1 MRLVTKK
8 KQNEALKR
16 ILANSIIAYNEIMES
31 DDFDHRIN
39 VRSKIFNNLAD
50 AAYFI
55 GGKNMMIKALE
66 LYVKYI
72 CDYDKRRRAKQ

>member
-1 MRLVTKK
+1 MKLLTKK
-8 KQNEALKR
+8 KQNEALEK
-16 ILANSIIAYNEIMES
+16 ILANTIIAYNEIMKS

-39 VRSKIFNNLAD
+39 VSSKICNNLAD

-72 CDYDKRRRAKQ
+72 CDYDKKIKAKQ